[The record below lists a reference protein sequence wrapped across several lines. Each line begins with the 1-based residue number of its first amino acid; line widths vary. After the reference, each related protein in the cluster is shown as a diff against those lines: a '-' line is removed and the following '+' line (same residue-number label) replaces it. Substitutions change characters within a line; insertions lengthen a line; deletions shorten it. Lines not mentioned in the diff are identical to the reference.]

1 MVKYFPIL
9 IKDASKKIRRQEDGR
24 NHPQPIRIED
34 QQTAT
39 AMSQVSKL
47 AINSTTY
54 GGGENPAYRR

>member
-1 MVKYFPIL
+1 MVKYFRIL

-24 NHPQPIRIED
+24 NHPQPFAYRTNRRDRDEF
-34 QQTAT
+34 
-39 AMSQVSKL
+39 SKL